1 MVKNITAIGIVYVIA
16 VVGWIVLGST
26 IDVRTGSQDDRLK
39 QSVGELWGTPLE
51 QHAPR
56 ASLEPAPLAP
66 LPAPGPGVNVKPSQA
81 EPINAPLVGSNI
93 KVGLD
98 LEQRQKGLLWYSM
111 FKARV
116 AANYTFENLEDKR
129 GTLAVSFAFPSAEGI
144 YDEFK
149 FQIDGKEVPFTRV
162 GKDLVVARVDC
173 APKSRHQLDVNY
185 SSQGLDRFVYRLG
198 DGINEVKDFSMLVT
212 TSFGGYNY
220 PANTLAPSRKEQSGN
235 GWQLTWKY
243 SDLISGNGIGIEM
256 PKKLNPGPIAAR
268 ISYFAPVSLGF
279 FFFLIFIISMMRGI
293 RIHPMNYFFLAASFF
308 AFHLLLAYLVDHIS
322 IHTAF
327 FICSVVSMALVL
339 SYMRIVVGARF
350 AFVETAMAQFVY
362 LIGFSYAFFFEGF
375 TGLAVTIGAIITLFV
390 VMQTTARINWSERFQ
405 LGAIKK
411 EQGVPSSGLAG
422 GPRQD
427 TLVIHR

>member
-1 MVKNITAIGIVYVIA
+1 VIKNIIAIGIVYLMA
-16 VVGWIVLGST
+16 VFGWMVLGNT
-26 IDVRTGSQDDRLK
+26 IDVRTGSQDGKLR

-51 QHAPR
+51 QWAPK
-56 ASLEPAPLAP
+56 ASLEAEHLAP
-66 LPAPGPGVNVKPSQA
+66 PANPGAVTTAKAPDAESINVALVRSD
-81 EPINAPLVGSNI
+81 IN
-93 KVGLD
+93 VGLD
-98 LEQRQKGLLWYSM
+98 LDQRQKGLLWYSM

-116 AANYTFENLEDKR
+116 AANYIFENIEEKR
-129 GTLAVSFAFPSAEGI
+129 GTLVVSFAFPTSDGI

-149 FQIDGKEVPFTRV
+149 FEIDGKPIPFNRV
-162 GKDLVVARVDC
+162 NKDLVAARVHC
-173 APKSRHQLDVNY
+173 EPKSRHQLSVNY

-198 DGINEVKDFSMLVT
+198 DGISEVKDFSLVVNT
-212 TSFGGYNY
+212 NFGGYDH
-220 PANTLAPSRKEQSGN
+220 PANTLAPSQKEQVGSG
-235 GWQLTWKY
+235 WKLAWNY

-256 PKKLNPGPIAAR
+256 PKKINPGPMAAR

-322 IHTAF
+322 IHTAV
-327 FICSVVSMALVL
+327 FICSIVSMTLVL

-405 LGAIKK
+405 IGSANADQRIVA
-411 EQGVPSSGLAG
+411 E
-422 GPRQD
+422 
-427 TLVIHR
+427 

>member
-1 MVKNITAIGIVYVIA
+1 MVKRIAAIAIVYLVA
-16 VVGWIVLGST
+16 VAGWITLAGT
-26 IDVRTGSQDDRLK
+26 ISYRTDHQDAGLK
-39 QSVGELWGTPLE
+39 HEVGQLWGTPLE
-51 QHAPR
+51 QRAPK
-56 ASLEPAPLAP
+56 ATLEVEQPAPIP
-66 LPAPGPGVNVKPSQA
+66 KPGFVSVRAAQVESINV
-81 EPINAPLVGSNI
+81 PLVRSDIN
-93 KVGLD
+93 VGLD
-98 LEQRQKGLLWYSM
+98 LEQRQKGLLWYSI

-116 AANYTFENLEDKR
+116 AGNYVFENIEDKR
-129 GTLAVSFAFPSAEGI
+129 GTMVVTFAFPNVDGI

-149 FQIDGKEVPFTRV
+149 FQVDGKQVPFTRV
-162 GKDLVVARVDC
+162 NQNLIVARVDC
-173 APKSRHQLDVNY
+173 GPKSRHHLAVNY

-198 DGINEVKDFSMLVT
+198 DGISEVKDFSLLVT
-212 TSFGGYNY
+212 TNFGGYDH
-220 PANTLAPSRKEQSGN
+220 PANTLAPSHKQQTGN
-235 GWQLTWKY
+235 GWELAWKY

-256 PKKLNPGPIAAR
+256 PRKINPGPMAAR

-375 TGLAVTIGAIITLFV
+375 TGLSVTIGAIITLFV
-390 VMQTTARINWSERFQ
+390 VMQTTAKINWSERFQ
-405 LGAIKK
+405 I
-411 EQGVPSSGLAG
+411 SSVRSDQRIAAE
-422 GPRQD
+422 
-427 TLVIHR
+427 

>member
-1 MVKNITAIGIVYVIA
+1 MFKNIIAIGFVYVIA
-16 VVGWIVLGST
+16 VVGWMVLGTT
-26 IDVRTGSQDDRLK
+26 IDLRTGSQDDRLK

-51 QHAPR
+51 QRAPK
-56 ASLEPAPLAP
+56 ASLELERTPALATTNAAVNAR
-66 LPAPGPGVNVKPSQA
+66 APEA
-81 EPINAPLVGSNI
+81 EPINVPLVRSNI
-93 KVGLD
+93 NVGLD
-98 LEQRQKGLLWYSM
+98 LEQRQKGLLWYSL
-111 FKARV
+111 FRAQV
-116 AANYTFENLEDKR
+116 AANYTFENIEDKR

-149 FQIDGKEVPFTRV
+149 FRIDGKEVPFSRV
-162 GKDLVVARVDC
+162 SKDIVVARVDC
-173 APKSRHQLDVNY
+173 APKSQHRLEVNY
-185 SSQGLDRFVYRLG
+185 SSQGLDRFVYRLA
-198 DGINEVKDFSMLVT
+198 DGISEVKDFSMVVNT
-212 TSFGGYNY
+212 TFGGYDY
-220 PANTLAPSRKEQSGN
+220 PANTLAPSRKEQTGN
-235 GWQLTWKY
+235 GWELTWKY
-243 SDLISGNGIGIEM
+243 SDLISGSGIGIEM
-256 PKKLNPGPIAAR
+256 PKKLNPGPIASR

-293 RIHPMNYFFLAASFF
+293 RIHPMNYFFLASSFF

-405 LGAIKK
+405 LGAVKN
-411 EQGVPSSGLAG
+411 ETSSSPGPAG
-422 GPRQD
+422 GLPQQ

>member
-1 MVKNITAIGIVYVIA
+1 MVKRIAAIAIVYLIA
-16 VVGWIVLGST
+16 VAGWIILAGT
-26 IDVRTGSQDDRLK
+26 ISYRTDHQDAGLK
-39 QSVGELWGTPLE
+39 QQVGQLWGTPLE
-51 QHAPR
+51 QRAPK
-56 ASLEPAPLAP
+56 ATLEVEQPAPIP
-66 LPAPGPGVNVKPSQA
+66 KPGFVNVRAAQVES
-81 EPINAPLVGSNI
+81 INLPLVRSDIN
-93 KVGLD
+93 VGLD

-116 AANYTFENLEDKR
+116 AGNYVFENVEDKR
-129 GTLAVSFAFPSAEGI
+129 GTMVVSFAFPAADGI

-149 FQIDGKEVPFTRV
+149 FQIDGKQVPFTRV
-162 GKDLVVARVDC
+162 NKDLIVARVDC
-173 APKSRHQLDVNY
+173 GPKSRHQLVVNY

-198 DGINEVKDFSMLVT
+198 DGISEVKNFSLLVT
-212 TSFGGYNY
+212 TNFGGYDH
-220 PANTLAPSRKEQSGN
+220 PANTLAPSHKQQTGN
-235 GWQLTWKY
+235 GWELAWKY

-256 PKKLNPGPIAAR
+256 PRKINPGPMAAR

-375 TGLAVTIGAIITLFV
+375 TGLSVTIGAIITLFV
-390 VMQTTARINWSERFQ
+390 VMQTTAKINWSERFQ
-405 LGAIKK
+405 ISGAKS
-411 EQGVPSSGLAG
+411 EQRIAVE
-422 GPRQD
+422 
-427 TLVIHR
+427 

>member
-1 MVKNITAIGIVYVIA
+1 VIKNIIAIGIVYMMA
-16 VVGWIVLGST
+16 VFGWMVLGNT
-26 IDVRTGSQDDRLK
+26 IDFRTVSQDGKLK
-39 QSVGELWGTPLE
+39 QSVGELWGTSLG
-51 QHAPR
+51 QQAPK
-56 ASLEPAPLAP
+56 ASLEVKHLAP
-66 LPAPGPGVNVKPSQA
+66 PAIPGGAMTVKAPDA
-81 EPINAPLVGSNI
+81 ESIDVPLVSSDIN
-93 KVGLD
+93 VGLD

-111 FKARV
+111 FKARL
-116 AANYTFENLEDKR
+116 AGNYVFENIEEKR
-129 GTLAVSFAFPSAEGI
+129 GTLVVSFAFPASDGI

-149 FQIDGKEVPFTRV
+149 FEIDGKPIPFNRIN
-162 GKDLVVARVDC
+162 KDLVAARVDC
-173 APKSRHQLDVNY
+173 EPKSRHQLSVNY

-198 DGINEVKDFSMLVT
+198 DGISEVKDFSLVVNT
-212 TSFGGYNY
+212 NFGGYDH
-220 PANTLAPSRKEQSGN
+220 PANTLAPSQKERTGSG
-235 GWQLTWKY
+235 WKLAWNY

-256 PKKLNPGPIAAR
+256 PKKINPGPMAAR

-322 IHTAF
+322 IYTAV

-339 SYMRIVVGARF
+339 SYMRIVVGVRF

-405 LGAIKK
+405 IGSANADKRIVA
-411 EQGVPSSGLAG
+411 E
-422 GPRQD
+422 
-427 TLVIHR
+427 